1 MAFHQD
7 QVMKLPF
14 GARRL
19 AGNAF
24 CPTPLT
30 PSAGKSSAFRDI
42 RSFSLNLPD
51 ALLQKR
57 GADMPLATTTAAH
70 NSLKKP
76 INRTTCRQVG
86 WRHSFIRRHKIDKIQ
101 FFCDN
106 HIVTKAQILDIQSGG
121 DTRALTVDRVGI
133 CGIRLPMNFDEGGR
147 SHPSVGEWKC
157 YTDLSAQS
165 RGTHMSRLVR
175 ALHDACEGFSYD
187 TFRALPEKVIQRL
200 SDASRCELS
209 VNFDCFIEKR
219 APVSEEVG
227 YIDCQTAFYARQS
240 RTEKRFLIRV
250 TTPVTSLCPCSKAIS
265 KHGAHNQRSHLSLTV
280 EPDSGA
286 RVRDIVAL
294 IESCASCDFIFHAK
308 TRR

>member
-1 MAFHQD
+1 MA
-7 QVMKLPF
+7 
-14 GARRL
+14 
-19 AGNAF
+19 
-24 CPTPLT
+24 
-30 PSAGKSSAFRDI
+30 
-42 RSFSLNLPD
+42 
-51 ALLQKR
+51 
-57 GADMPLATTTAAH
+57 
-70 NSLKKP
+70 
-76 INRTTCRQVG
+76 
-86 WRHSFIRRHKIDKIQ
+86 
-101 FFCDN
+101 
-106 HIVTKAQILDIQSGG
+106 KAQILDIQSGG

-133 CGIRLPMNFDEGGR
+133 CGIRLPMNFNEGGR

-175 ALHDACEGFSYD
+175 ALHDACKGFSYD
-187 TFRALPEKVIQRL
+187 TFRALPEKVIQCL

-265 KHGAHNQRSHLSLTV
+265 KHGAHNQRSHLSLTL

-294 IESCASCDFIFHAK
+294 IESCASCDLYSMLKRADEQHVTERAYDNPKFVEDMARDLAVAVEREIAVRSYRVEAENFESIHNHSAYAMI
-308 TRR
+308 TSSNFPADMLI